1 MSLNSSNLGENR
13 MKYFSVYKKV
23 KAIKFEG
30 VCGKKEWKKKGQET
44 RDNNSKTFETNSDF
58 KVK

>member
-1 MSLNSSNLGENR
+1 

-44 RDNNSKTFETNSDF
+44 MDNNSKTFETNSDF